1 MRATTA
7 AFGVVLALF
16 VMFGTFVVSVG
27 QPDGRVYDCRMVEFH
42 PDYPPKVREAC
53 REIMRNRIQT
63 ESVTWI

>member
-16 VMFGTFVVSVG
+16 VMFGAFVVSVG
-27 QPDGRVYDCRMVEFH
+27 QPDGRLYDCRMADFH

-53 REIMRNRIQT
+53 REIMRNRIQS